1 MYPCLPRGAFYNNP
15 KLLVDKEKAFD
26 IPSYVLDYIMN
37 GQWWLDGDDL
47 YHSCINMPT
56 LLIWGRH
63 DKFVSLAEEEAMNKV
78 RNKPQNLRLNGN
90 QFINANFS

>member
-1 MYPCLPRGAFYNNP
+1 MYPCLSRGAFYNNP
-15 KLLVDKEKAFD
+15 KLSVDKEKAFD

-47 YHSCINMPT
+47 YHSCISMPT

-78 RNKPQNLRLNGN
+78 SNKPQLNLRLN
-90 QFINANFS
+90 